1 MRFFSRLL
9 LALSAF
15 CAFAGPVFPQSVVS
29 NVWENTGIY
38 SSVYA
43 PYVFREVEDTPAPKG
58 YKPFYISHYGRHG
71 SRRQTESNARRAYDV
86 FLRADAAGL
95 LTVTG
100 RDLLRDMTTLIKD
113 HEGQYGELTPRG
125 AMEHRTLARRMA
137 RRFRPVFRNRHR
149 RDVFCQSSTFSR
161 CLVSMNHFSNS
172 LQLLEPSLR
181 FEFATGDRYLE
192 ILAHDFYRSKE
203 IFSSDERMY
212 DSLMRAGNDPKPI
225 LERFFLDDPA
235 RMRKVVPD
243 TVLLLKGLYT
253 LGAICG
259 CVDYL
264 GIDLFTKYFTEEEV
278 RAMAIPYTNR
288 IYGNYGNSVEF
299 GDRCSWAAKWLL
311 EDIVRRADM
320 ALADGSACAADL
332 RFGHD
337 TGIMPLAALI
347 GLGDMGTKLPR
358 ATAHLHFNTAERMTM
373 ASNIQMIFYRNRA
386 GEVLVK
392 FLYNEDEVPLTPLQP
407 VSGPYYRWTEVRPYF
422 VDLFSDKTPPLATSR
437 NEK

>member
-95 LTVTG
+95 LTGTG

-278 RAMAIPYTNR
+278 RA
-288 IYGNYGNSVEF
+288 
-299 GDRCSWAAKWLL
+299 
-311 EDIVRRADM
+311 
-320 ALADGSACAADL
+320 
-332 RFGHD
+332 
-337 TGIMPLAALI
+337 
-347 GLGDMGTKLPR
+347 
-358 ATAHLHFNTAERMTM
+358 
-373 ASNIQMIFYRNRA
+373 AS
-386 GEVLVK
+386 
-392 FLYNEDEVPLTPLQP
+392 
-407 VSGPYYRWTEVRPYF
+407 
-422 VDLFSDKTPPLATSR
+422 
-437 NEK
+437 